1 MTLPRGESGFTL
13 VELLVAMA
21 MAVVVFGATLT
32 ALDFFQNHNRVDIL
46 RNEAQDYARNAV
58 DRLAREIRNVAAPK
72 GAVELPGALEQ
83 AEEYSIVFQTIDPT
97 AGKSENASHAM
108 RVRYCL
114 EYETNAVDK
123 TDPSHEILWRQ
134 VKRWTTAAAPALPPA
149 GAPCPESLAE
159 KHWESSSQLV
169 QHLTNNQDSK
179 QKRPLFVYGPLGWSE
194 VSQIVTVEPNLFLN
208 VNPGNH
214 PGETQLNSAI
224 SLRNANRAPIATF
237 TAKEL
242 NGHVQLN
249 ASESVD
255 PDGLALTYSWTEG
268 KEVAGKEEGETVI
281 ASTGQQYETPGK
293 LISKSVYKYW
303 LRVTDPGGLTASTK
317 REVTIN

>member
-1 MTLPRGESGFTL
+1 MTIPRGESGYTL
-13 VELLVAMA
+13 IELLVAMA

-97 AGKSENASHAM
+97 AGKSENASNAM

-114 EYETNAVDK
+114 NDTEPKN
-123 TDPSHEILWRQ
+123 EILWRQ
-134 VKRWTTAAAPALPPA
+134 VERWTKAFAPALPPA
-149 GAPCPESLAE
+149 NAPCPEALSE
-159 KHWESSSQLV
+159 EHWESQSQLV
-169 QHLTNNQDSK
+169 RHLTNRDGG
-179 QKRPLFVYGPLGWSE
+179 QKRPLFVYGPLGWSA

-237 TAKEL
+237 TVKEI
-242 NGHVQLN
+242 NNKYAQLD

-255 PDGLALTYSWTEG
+255 PDGLALTYKWQEGTTLQSTTAQSWT
-268 KEVAGKEEGETVI
+268 
-281 ASTGQQYETPGK
+281 TGQLSEGLHTFT
-293 LISKSVYKYW
+293 LE
-303 LRVTDPGGLTASTK
+303 VTDPGGLSSSITK
-317 REVTIN
+317 SVKIN

>member
-1 MTLPRGESGFTL
+1 MTLPRGESGYTL
-13 VELLVAMA
+13 IELLVAMA

-32 ALDFFQNHNRVDIL
+32 AFDFFQNQNRVDIL
-46 RNEAQDYARNAV
+46 RNEAQDNARNAV

-97 AGKSENASHAM
+97 AGKSENANHAM

-114 EYETNAVDK
+114 NNTEPKN
-123 TDPSHEILWRQ
+123 EILWRQ
-134 VKRWTTAAAPALPPA
+134 VERWTTAAAPALPPA
-149 GAPCPESLAE
+149 NASCPEPLSA

-169 QHLTNNQDSK
+169 SYLTNRDGG
-179 QKRPLFVYGPLGWSE
+179 QKRPVFVYGPLGWSE
-194 VSQIVTVEPNLFLN
+194 ISQIVTVEPNLFLD
-208 VNPGNH
+208 VNPGSR
-214 PGETQLNSAI
+214 PGETQLNSGI
-224 SLRNANRAPIATF
+224 SLRNANRTPIAAF
-237 TAKEL
+237 TVKEL
-242 NGHVQLN
+242 NGHAQLN

-268 KEVAGKEEGETVI
+268 KEVAGTEEGETSI
-281 ASTGQQYETPGK
+281 SSTSQQYETPEKPSQG
-293 LISKSVYKYW
+293 VHKYW